1 MNKLLEIFIRFYSI
15 VKRNKYIIVIDLEI
29 KLREIKEFYH

>member
-1 MNKLLEIFIRFYSI
+1 MNKLLEIFIRFYNT

-29 KLREIKEFYH
+29 KLPEIKEFYH